1 MEDSLVYARPQSS
14 DAAPALQPL
23 HLIEEITH
31 RVVNEYTE
39 AICSLALAAAAS
51 PTVQAQMTLTSAAL
65 RLRAQVEAH
74 RALQAPF
81 SDGPLDLAEYVTRLC
96 ERLTKAPLTE
106 NGVRLAVSTEQ
117 IWLDAD
123 RSWRVGLIVAELIRN
138 AVRHGLGGKPGSIW
152 VELAE
157 ATDRISCSV
166 CNDGGG
172 ALTERVGRGRQ
183 LVQAL
188 AGELGGEV
196 TWTFAPSGCLARLDF
211 PTNRPAS
218 VGLQDRSASVVHVPL
233 FSHAVTD
240 RCLR

>member
-1 MEDSLVYARPQSS
+1 MEDTFVYAMAQASE
-14 DAAPALQPL
+14 DAVPALQPL

-39 AICSLALAAAAS
+39 AICALALAAASS
-51 PTVQAQMTLTSAAL
+51 PNVQAQLTLTSAAT
-65 RLRAQVEAH
+65 RLHAHVEAH

-81 SDGPLDLAEYVTRLC
+81 AEGPLNLAEYVTRLC
-96 ERLTKAPLTE
+96 ERLTKAPLAE
-106 NGVRLAVSTEQ
+106 NGVRLTVSTDE

-138 AVRHGLGGKPGSIW
+138 AVRHGLCGKPGSIW

-157 ATDRISCSV
+157 ANDRITCSV

-172 ALTERVGRGRQ
+172 VPTERVGRGRR

-188 AGELGGEV
+188 AGELGGMV
-196 TWTFAPSGCLARLDF
+196 DWTFAPGGCLARLEF
-211 PTNRPAS
+211 PIYKTWCGKDSGTEPAGGIWCDACRPRGS
-218 VGLQDRSASVVHVPL
+218 S
-233 FSHAVTD
+233 
-240 RCLR
+240 